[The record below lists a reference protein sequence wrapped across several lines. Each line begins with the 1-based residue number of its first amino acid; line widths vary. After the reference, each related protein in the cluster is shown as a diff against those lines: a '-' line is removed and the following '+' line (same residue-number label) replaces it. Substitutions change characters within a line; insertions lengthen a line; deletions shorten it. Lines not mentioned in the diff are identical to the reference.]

1 MILWIMQACGF
12 FAIVC
17 LLMGIGLTVL
27 GLLIG
32 YFNSQTNL
40 SQPTAAKLVYKPPCF
55 FFTFLGL
62 ALFGMFFGSLALSA
76 ALQSLQSL
84 VQPSLM
90 NTVTGSNNPII
101 NFMMLLISGAFGL
114 IIVLAMCYSISEL
127 DLSTTTTFDKDRQK
141 IIVRRQTIF
150 GKKILDNPLQRIID
164 VRIEDDSMDD
174 DGSYSKKLVV
184 VLDNG
189 SIISLDSVS
198 VNGNDSNKNKE
209 AEQIKMF
216 LGI

>member
-12 FAIVC
+12 FGIVC

-40 SQPTAAKLVYKPPCF
+40 YQPTAAKLVYKPPCF
-55 FFTFLGL
+55 FFIFLGL
-62 ALFGMFFGSLALSA
+62 SLCGMFFGSIALSA
-76 ALQSLQSL
+76 ALESLQSL
-84 VQPSLM
+84 VQPSLI

-114 IIVLAMCYSISEL
+114 IMVFMCYSISEL
-127 DLSTTTTFDKDRQK
+127 DLSKTTTFDKDRQK

-164 VRIEDDSMDD
+164 VRLEADSMDD